1 LIADAGAVPRRLTVV
16 QVLPALQS
24 GGVERSTLEIADALV
39 RSGHRAIVVSAG
51 GRLVPQ
57 LEAGGAEHV
66 ALGIGRKSPLTLL
79 HVRRLR
85 ALFADCGA
93 DIVHARSRLP
103 AWIGWLALRAM
114 PVAQRPHFVT
124 TVHGLNSP
132 SRYSAIMAR
141 GERVIC
147 VSETVRKYVLKHY
160 PATDD
165 ATLRVI
171 PRRVIPRGIDPTAF
185 PRVEKHYLEKR
196 DRDARTRVAALHP
209 ALGGDGPLLLLPG
222 RGTRLKGHADALAL
236 LVALRRDGQ
245 DARLWMPGAREPGR
259 ETYIAE
265 LETDAAHAGIADAL
279 AITPPTAAIAEAY
292 AACDLVLQVSHKPES
307 FGRTVIEALSCGRP
321 VVGWAHG
328 GVGELLRELLPAGAA
343 TPFDA
348 DALYRAA
355 RDLLAQTEPVP
366 ATMPASLQRY
376 SLAAMQAATLA
387 CYRELLQAPTRETI
401 RP

>member
-16 QVLPALQS
+16 QLLPALHS
-24 GGVERSTLEIADALV
+24 GGVERSTLEIAEALV
-39 RSGHRAIVVSAG
+39 RAGHRAIVVSAG

-57 LEAGGAEHV
+57 LQAAGAEHI
-66 ALGIGRKSPLTLL
+66 AIGIGRKSPLTLL

-85 ALFADCGA
+85 ALFAECGA

-103 AWIGWLALRAM
+103 AWVGWLALRAM
-114 PVAQRPHFVT
+114 PAARRPSFVT

-147 VSETVRKYVLKHY
+147 VSDTVRDYVLKHY
-160 PATDD
+160 PGTDD

-171 PRRVIPRGIDPTAF
+171 PRGIDPAAF
-185 PRVEKHYLEKR
+185 PRAECP
-196 DRDARTRVAALHP
+196 DPDARTRIAVLHP

-222 RGTRLKGHADALAL
+222 RGTRLKGHADALTL
-236 LVALRRDGQ
+236 LAALRRDGQ

-259 ETYIAE
+259 ETYIVE
-265 LETDAAHAGIADAL
+265 LEAEAARAGIADAL
-279 AITPPTAAIAEAY
+279 AITAPTAAIAEAY
-292 AACDLVLQVSHKPES
+292 AACDLVLQVSRKPES

-328 GVGELLRELLPAGAA
+328 GVGELLRELLPAGAVA
-343 TPFDA
+343 PFDT
-348 DALYRAA
+348 DALHRAA
-355 RDLLAQTEPVP
+355 RDLLAQAAVP

-376 SLAAMQAATLA
+376 SLEAMQAATLA

-401 RP
+401 PE